1 LFPFFDSTIILLLP
15 ALLLSFY
22 AQHKVGSTFRKYSN
36 VASQKGMTGAE
47 VAAQLLAASGIRDV
61 KIEPVPGQLSDH
73 YDPRD
78 KVVRLS
84 EAVYNQRSL
93 AALGVA
99 AHEVGHAIQHNEE
112 YGPLAFRTGVLPV
125 ASIGSNAAMP
135 LFMAGFFIST
145 MDGMGE
151 FGMWLLWAGILLF
164 SFAVLFQLV
173 TLPVEFNA
181 SSRAIALLVEQRILS
196 EQETVPAKKVLDA
209 AALTYVAAA
218 VMALLNLLRFIMIA
232 RGRR

>member
-1 LFPFFDSTIILLLP
+1 MIDATIILLLP
-15 ALLLSFY
+15 ALLLSLY
-22 AQHKVGSTFRKYSN
+22 AQHKVGATFQKYAQ

-47 VAAQLLAASGIRDV
+47 VAAQLLAASGVRDV
-61 KIEPVPGQLSDH
+61 KIQAVKGQLTDH

-84 EAVYNQRSL
+84 EAVHSQRSL

-99 AHEVGHAIQHNEE
+99 AHEVGHAIQHSED
-112 YGPLAFRTGVLPV
+112 YGPLAFRTGLFPV
-125 ASIGSNAAMP
+125 VNLGSTLSMP
-135 LFMAGFFIST
+135 LLMIGLLMSASG
-145 MDGMGE
+145 
-151 FGMWLLWAGILLF
+151 FGMWMLYAGILLF
-164 SFAVLFQLV
+164 SFVVLFQLV

-181 SSRAIALLVEQRILS
+181 SSRAIALLQEQRILS
-196 EQETVPAKKVLDA
+196 ESEAEPAKKVLDA

-218 VMALLNLLRFIMIA
+218 VMSLLQLLRFIMLA